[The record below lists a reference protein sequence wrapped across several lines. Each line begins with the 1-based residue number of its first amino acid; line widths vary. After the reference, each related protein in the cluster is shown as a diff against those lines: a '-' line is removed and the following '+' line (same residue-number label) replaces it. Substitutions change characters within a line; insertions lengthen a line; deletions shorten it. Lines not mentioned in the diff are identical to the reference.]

1 MRLEKHPAVG
11 CFLRAAPSIEPG
23 KGKQFR
29 ALRSDFETA
38 FAVEGMALEGTEFA
52 IRPTDIGSSA
62 YNFSVGAYYTEGCE
76 TSISLIC
83 HALRSRAGAGR
94 GVTNGDCFPIV

>member
-11 CFLRAAPSIEPG
+11 CFLRAAPSIELG

-52 IRPTDIGSSA
+52 IRPDWHRVERLQF
-62 YNFSVGAYYTEGCE
+62 FSRRVLYGRVRNQHLADLPRPEE
-76 TSISLIC
+76 PSRRWS
-83 HALRSRAGAGR
+83 RS
-94 GVTNGDCFPIV
+94 

>member
-11 CFLRAAPSIEPG
+11 CFLRAAPSIELG

-52 IRPTDIGSSA
+52 IRPD
-62 YNFSVGAYYTEGCE
+62 
-76 TSISLIC
+76 
-83 HALRSRAGAGR
+83 
-94 GVTNGDCFPIV
+94 

>member
-11 CFLRAAPSIEPG
+11 CFLRAAPSIEPR

-38 FAVEGMALEGTEFA
+38 FAVEGMAWKAPSSLFDL
-52 IRPTDIGSSA
+52 TDIVSSA

-76 TSISLIC
+76 TSI
-83 HALRSRAGAGR
+83 
-94 GVTNGDCFPIV
+94 